1 MSRGFVAL
9 LGIVLLSG
17 FTAFACGTEGFRVVT
32 SEGARQLAIARAPR
46 AVPPVVLV
54 DQDGVSFSMDD
65 YRGKTLLVEFIYTRC
80 PTLCSV
86 LGDEFSQVRELV
98 GDGATQRNIELLSI
112 SFDSENDDREALRL
126 YADRY
131 GATAPRWRVA
141 MPVERGDLAAL
152 LQTFG
157 VVVIADGIGGF
168 VHNGAIYVVDVSGR
182 LVRIIDPDAS
192 ARLVAT
198 AVGVSPR

>member
-17 FTAFACGTEGFRVVT
+17 FAGLAFGTAGFRVVT
-32 SEGARQLAIARAPR
+32 SEGARQLAIARAPP
-46 AVPPVVLV
+46 AVPPVALV
-54 DQDGVSFSMDD
+54 DQDGVSFSIDE
-65 YRGKTLLVEFIYTRC
+65 YRGKILLVEFIYTRC
-80 PTLCSV
+80 PMLCSV
-86 LGDEFSQVRELV
+86 LGDKFSQVRELV
-98 GDGATQRNIELLSI
+98 AGAATERNIELLSI
-112 SFDSENDDREALRL
+112 SFDAENDDREALTL

-141 MPVERGDLAAL
+141 MSVQRSELAAL

-157 VVVIADGIGGF
+157 VVVIPDGNGGF
-168 VHNGAIYVVDVSGR
+168 VHNGAIYLVDASGR
-182 LVRIIDPDAS
+182 LVRIIDTDAS
-192 ARLVAT
+192 ARLAAT

>member
-17 FTAFACGTEGFRVVT
+17 FAAFACATEGFRVVT
-32 SEGARQLAIARAPR
+32 SEGARQLAIVRAPP
-46 AVPPVVLV
+46 AVPPVALV
-54 DQDGVSFSMDD
+54 DQDGVLFSMDD
-65 YRGKTLLVEFIYTRC
+65 YRGRTVLVEFIYTRC
-80 PTLCSV
+80 PTLCGV

-98 GDGATQRNIELLSI
+98 RGATTEQNIELLSI

-131 GATAPRWRVA
+131 GATVPRWRIA
-141 MPVERGDLAAL
+141 MPVERSDLAAL

-157 VVVIADGIGGF
+157 VVVIPDGNGGF
-168 VHNGAIYVVDVSGR
+168 VHNGAIYLVDASGR
-182 LVRIIDPDAS
+182 LVRIIDPEAP
-192 ARLVAT
+192 APFVAT

>member
-1 MSRGFVAL
+1 MSRGFLPLV
-9 LGIVLLSG
+9 GIILSIG
-17 FTAFACGTEGFRVVT
+17 FAAFACGTEGFQVVT

-46 AVPPVVLV
+46 AVPPAALV
-54 DQDGVSFSMDD
+54 DQDGVPFSMDD

-86 LGDEFSQVRELV
+86 LGDEFSRVRALV
-98 GDGATQRNIELLSI
+98 EGAAAARNIELLSI
-112 SFDSENDDREALRL
+112 SFDSENDDRQALRL

-131 GATAPRWRVA
+131 GAAAPRWRIAV
-141 MPVERGDLAAL
+141 PVERGDLAAL

-157 VVVIADGIGGF
+157 VVVIPDGIGGF
-168 VHNGAIYVVDVSGR
+168 VHNGGMYLVDVRGR

-192 ARLVAT
+192 ARLVA
-198 AVGVSPR
+198 AALGISPP